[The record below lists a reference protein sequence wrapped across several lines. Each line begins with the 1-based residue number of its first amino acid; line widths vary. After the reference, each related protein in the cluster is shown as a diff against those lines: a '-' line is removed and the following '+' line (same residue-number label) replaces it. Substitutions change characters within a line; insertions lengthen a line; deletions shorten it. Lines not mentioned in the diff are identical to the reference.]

1 MTLETPGGST
11 WADAA
16 VCGPVRSLLSP
27 FPGEILLMQ
36 GSCFHYP
43 LGVCVCVCV
52 ACILSLLINGNSL

>member
-16 VCGPVRSLLSP
+16 VCGPDRSLFPP

-43 LGVCVCVCV
+43 LCVCVCV
-52 ACILSLLINGNSL
+52 ACILSLLIKGNSL

>member
-27 FPGEILLMQ
+27 FPGEILLTQ

-43 LGVCVCVCV
+43 LCVCVCVCV
-52 ACILSLLINGNSL
+52 